1 VTTRG
6 KRSSAPPPPA
16 PPVPATERR
25 RNRPL
30 REVLDEL
37 LSHTRVI
44 ARRAKTMTPAEL
56 DYAQQRLEWL
66 ADEVWRLST
75 GEPTLPE

>member
-1 VTTRG
+1 M
-6 KRSSAPPPPA
+6 PA
-16 PPVPATERR
+16 VEPERR

-37 LSHTRVI
+37 LAHTREI
-44 ARRAKTMTPAEL
+44 ARRAKAMTPAEL

-75 GEPTLPE
+75 GEAVPPE